1 MVQIFCYRLGSFY
14 ANLGSPFFF
23 LFSFADILSLIIL
36 YCSFLQCILYTHI
49 GDIVNQT
56 THLHHHLVSLN
67 HLVYLEM
74 FIVESIFMRFSLF
87 FSLSFFLETIWFNF
101 QLGLRVFRSTLHCN
115 IVSAWWCLNLFFFSS
130 EISFDQCQ

>member
-87 FSLSFFLETIWFNF
+87 FSLFLSGNNLVQFPARFACFPIDIAL
-101 QLGLRVFRSTLHCN
+101 QHCFRLVMFELIFLLKWN
-115 IVSAWWCLNLFFFSS
+115 
-130 EISFDQCQ
+130 